1 MLLEEEDEE
10 EDPPPSL
17 MEQPAATLVKL
28 PLGEEAWP
36 LMIALS
42 SLFRD
47 NLFSVLLLLCLSSI
61 QQHNNNTKFVKRFPP
76 KDSGGTTKNQNAPTL
91 RLDHFQPWA
100 NQRISAGLYY

>member
-1 MLLEEEDEE
+1 
-10 EDPPPSL
+10 

-42 SLFRD
+42 SLLFRDNHFCD
-47 NLFSVLLLLCLSSI
+47 NLFSVLLLLLCRPSSI
-61 QQHNNNTKFVKRFPP
+61 IQRASP
-76 KDSGGTTKNQNAPTL
+76 KDNGGTTKNQNAPTL
-91 RLDHFQPWA
+91 RLDHCQPWA